1 MPQLNKLDSC
11 PQYPTNGDAHSN
23 IKRQKLYD
31 SNIVYETTQISF
43 DDRTNCN
50 SDSLESTKGPIAQN
64 IFKIEKM
71 QRPIKIDMNQNSE

>member
-1 MPQLNKLDSC
+1 
-11 PQYPTNGDAHSN
+11 
-23 IKRQKLYD
+23 
-31 SNIVYETTQISF
+31 VYETTQISF